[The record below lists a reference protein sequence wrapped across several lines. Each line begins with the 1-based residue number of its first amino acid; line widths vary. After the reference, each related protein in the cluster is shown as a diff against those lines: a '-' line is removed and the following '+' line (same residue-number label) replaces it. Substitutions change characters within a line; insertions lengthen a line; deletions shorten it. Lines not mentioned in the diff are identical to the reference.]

1 MGLFSSC
8 CLDFSDQYNN
18 VTHSARYSLDL
29 CSWNMTHN
37 AFTVLI
43 PIGYG
48 IHMHQ
53 MTITFF
59 YISDQSHSEYPA
71 IKKQKQRR
79 WTNAS
84 KNRVEQQGFC
94 VLVRK
99 LQESKA
105 RVLQNTDLVQMGVS
119 LPQLLLVTCF
129 CGKPIFCH
137 MWLVLMIEHLTHAI
151 LNPQSINYLMF

>member
-1 MGLFSSC
+1 
-8 CLDFSDQYNN
+8 
-18 VTHSARYSLDL
+18 
-29 CSWNMTHN
+29 MTHN

-59 YISDQSHSEYPA
+59 YNISDQSHSGYPA

-79 WTNAS
+79 WTNTS
-84 KNRVEQQGFC
+84 KNGVEQWGFC

-99 LQESKA
+99 LQENKA
-105 RVLQNTDLVQMGVS
+105 RVLQNIDLFFVHVFRQIGVS